1 MYHVVT
7 TNPYVDIL
15 LNMGWS
21 RIRLITIGEVLRSLS
36 DMNSIELFKTVAL
49 SGGNSIEL
57 ARRLDLSR
65 KQYYSKMS
73 RLIKNGLIKK
83 YHGNF
88 CLTIFGITIYEVIE
102 ELRIMSDRSLAI
114 KTHNLSQNLCPLPTN
129 DMSET
134 LTNRRTQNN
143 NQAINLELITV
154 PLTG

>member
-143 NQAINLELITV
+143 NEAINLELITV

>member
-154 PLTG
+154 PLIG

>member
-83 YHGNF
+83 YRGNF

-114 KTHNLSQNLCPLPTN
+114 KTHNLSQNLCPLPAN

-143 NQAINLELITV
+143 SQAINLELITV

>member
-7 TNPYVDIL
+7 ANPYVDIL

-49 SGGNSIEL
+49 SGGDSIEL

-73 RLIKNGLIKK
+73 RLIKMAL
-83 YHGNF
+83 
-88 CLTIFGITIYEVIE
+88 
-102 ELRIMSDRSLAI
+102 
-114 KTHNLSQNLCPLPTN
+114 
-129 DMSET
+129 
-134 LTNRRTQNN
+134 
-143 NQAINLELITV
+143 
-154 PLTG
+154 

>member
-1 MYHVVT
+1 MYYVVT

>member
-1 MYHVVT
+1 VT
-7 TNPYVDIL
+7 TNPYVDIR

>member
-7 TNPYVDIL
+7 TNPYVDTL

-83 YHGNF
+83 YQGNF

>member
-1 MYHVVT
+1 
-7 TNPYVDIL
+7 
-15 LNMGWS
+15 
-21 RIRLITIGEVLRSLS
+21 LITIGEVLRSLS
-36 DMNSIELFKTVAL
+36 DMNSLELFKTVAL

-83 YHGNF
+83 YRGNF

-102 ELRIMSDRSLAI
+102 ELRIISDRSLTI
-114 KTHNLSQNLCPLPTN
+114 KTHNLSQNLSSSPTN

-134 LTNRRTQNN
+134 STNRRNRDN
-143 NQAINLELITV
+143 NQTINLELLTV
-154 PLTG
+154 PPTG

>member
-102 ELRIMSDRSLAI
+102 ELRIMSDLAI

>member
-83 YHGNF
+83 YQGNF

>member
-1 MYHVVT
+1 VT
-7 TNPYVDIL
+7 TNPYVDII

-36 DMNSIELFKTVAL
+36 DVNSIELFKTVAL
-49 SGGNSIEL
+49 SGGNSIGL

-102 ELRIMSDRSLAI
+102 ELRIISDRSLTI
-114 KTHNLSQNLCPLPTN
+114 KTHNLSQNLSSSPTN

-134 LTNRRTQNN
+134 STNRRNRDN
-143 NQAINLELITV
+143 NQANNLELLTV
-154 PLTG
+154 PPTG

>member
-1 MYHVVT
+1 
-7 TNPYVDIL
+7 
-15 LNMGWS
+15 
-21 RIRLITIGEVLRSLS
+21 
-36 DMNSIELFKTVAL
+36 MNSLELFKTVAL
-49 SGGNSIEL
+49 SGGNSIGL

-102 ELRIMSDRSLAI
+102 ELRIISDRSLTI
-114 KTHNLSQNLCPLPTN
+114 KTHNLSQNLSSSPAN

-134 LTNRRTQNN
+134 STNRRNRDN
-143 NQAINLELITV
+143 NQANNLELLTV
-154 PLTG
+154 PPTG

>member
-1 MYHVVT
+1 
-7 TNPYVDIL
+7 
-15 LNMGWS
+15 MGWS

-36 DMNSIELFKTVAL
+36 DVNSIELFKTVAL
-49 SGGNSIEL
+49 SGGNSIGL

-102 ELRIMSDRSLAI
+102 ELRIISDRSLTI
-114 KTHNLSQNLCPLPTN
+114 KTHNLSQNLSSSPTN

-134 LTNRRTQNN
+134 STNRRNRDN
-143 NQAINLELITV
+143 NQANNLELLTV
-154 PLTG
+154 PPTG

>member
-1 MYHVVT
+1 MCHVVT
-7 TNPYVDIL
+7 ANPYVDIL

-21 RIRLITIGEVLRSLS
+21 RIRLIAIGEVLRSLS

-49 SGGNSIEL
+49 SGGDSIEL